1 MAYHEMKTM
10 TKKTW
15 DPGLLSRSDKNGTAS
30 SPKNPVQT
38 VIKRSDSGKHPSL
51 IALPSSNLNELKI
64 AIFLI

>member
-30 SPKNPVQT
+30 SPKNPATGCST
-38 VIKRSDSGKHPSL
+38 VKYRL
-51 IALPSSNLNELKI
+51 LLKEATLVNI
-64 AIFLI
+64 PA